1 VTAQCVLSKQ
11 ADFEDLVGATLFE
24 SDPVLI
30 SKKRIQDYC
39 TSLGQMDWF
48 HFDEARCAE
57 SEFGGIV
64 APGTLTF
71 ALVHATFFEHV
82 TLRDLKALFVGSD
95 RFRVIRPVTA
105 GEALVL
111 RFDVADC
118 VPRGGAFRVRY
129 DFEWR
134 GHDNAE
140 PVSNGTFLV
149 QYWEQ
154 PEDTATPQ

>member
-1 VTAQCVLSKQ
+1 MTAQRLLSKQ
-11 ADFEDLVGATLFE
+11 GDFEDLVGTTLFE

-30 SKKRIQDYC
+30 SKQRIQDYC
-39 TSLGQMDWF
+39 RSLGQMDWF

-57 SEFGGIV
+57 SEFGAIV

-71 ALVHATFFEHV
+71 ALIHATFFQNV
-82 TLRDLKALFVGSD
+82 TLRGLKALFVGSD
-95 RFRVIRPVTA
+95 RFRVIRPVKA

-111 RFDVADC
+111 RLDVANC
-118 VPRGGAFRVRY
+118 LPRDGAFRVRY

-134 GHDNAE
+134 SHDNAQM
-140 PVSNGTFLV
+140 VSTGSFLV

-154 PEDTATPQ
+154 PEDTTTP

>member
-1 VTAQCVLSKQ
+1 MTAQRLLSKQ
-11 ADFEDLVGATLFE
+11 GDFEDLVGTTLFE

-30 SKKRIQDYC
+30 SKQRIKDYC

-57 SEFGGIV
+57 SEFGAIV

-71 ALVHATFFEHV
+71 ALIHATFFQNV
-82 TLRDLKALFVGSD
+82 TLRGLKALFVGSD
-95 RFRVIRPVTA
+95 RFRVIRPVKA

-111 RFDVADC
+111 RLDVANC
-118 VPRGGAFRVRY
+118 LPRDGAFRVRY

-134 GHDNAE
+134 GHDNGQT
-140 PVSNGTFLV
+140 VSTGSFLV

-154 PEDTATPQ
+154 PGDTATT